1 MVLSKVSIQLSSF
14 TSTVMTLFEK
24 LRCLLTFGQGVALP
38 LPEISA
44 QTNPITLFEQW
55 FNDAS
60 KSGILLPESMS
71 VSSCDES
78 GQPSSRMVLL
88 KEFDENGF
96 VFYTNYASRKS
107 NDLTINSK
115 IALLFHWSVLQRQI
129 RIEGVVEKVS
139 SEQSEKY
146 FHSRDRG
153 SQIGA
158 WASKQSAPLASKGDL
173 KKREAYYTKKF
184 AGQQVPLPEFWGGWR
199 VKPHYI
205 EFWQGRANR
214 LHDRI
219 CFEPCPDMIK
229 DPKNAASMWRQFK
242 LNP

>member
-1 MVLSKVSIQLSSF
+1 
-14 TSTVMTLFEK
+14 MTLFEK
-24 LRCLLTFGQGVALP
+24 LRCLFTFGQGVALP
-38 LPEISA
+38 LPEISL
-44 QTNPITLFEQW
+44 QTDPMALFEQW
-55 FNDAS
+55 FSDAN
-60 KSGILLPESMS
+60 KSGILLAESMS
-71 VSSCDES
+71 VSSCNAQ

-88 KEFDENGF
+88 KEFDKNGF

-107 NDLTINSK
+107 EDLSVNNK
-115 IALLFHWSVLQRQI
+115 IALLFHWNVLQRQV
-129 RIEGVVEKVS
+129 RIEGIVEKVS
-139 SEQSEKY
+139 SAQSEKY

-158 WASKQSAPLASKGDL
+158 WASKQSSLLASKEQL
-173 KKREAYYTKKF
+173 KKREAYFTEKF

-199 VKPHYI
+199 IKPHYI

-219 CFEPCPDMIK
+219 CFESAPTTEK
-229 DPKNAASMWRQFK
+229 LSENSQVLWKQFK

>member
-1 MVLSKVSIQLSSF
+1 
-14 TSTVMTLFEK
+14 MTLFEK

-38 LPEISA
+38 LPDFSD
-44 QTNPITLFEQW
+44 QTKPIELFGQW
-55 FNDAS
+55 FDDAK
-60 KSGILLPESMS
+60 KSGILLPEAMS
-71 VSSCDES
+71 VSSCDKQ

-88 KEFDENGF
+88 KEFNDDGF

-107 NDLTINSK
+107 QDLNENSK
-115 IALLFHWSVLQRQI
+115 IALLFHWNVLQRQV
-129 RIEGVVEKVS
+129 RIEGVVEKVTHQQ
-139 SEQSEKY
+139 SEQY

-158 WASKQSAPLASKGDL
+158 WASKQSSPLASKEAL
-173 KKREAYYTKKF
+173 KQSEAYYTEKF
-184 AGQQVPLPEFWGGWR
+184 AGKEVPLPEFWGGWR
-199 VKPHYI
+199 IKPHYL

-219 CFEPCPDMIK
+219 CFE
-229 DPKNAASMWRQFK
+229 KNENENDKKVLWRQFK

>member
-1 MVLSKVSIQLSSF
+1 
-14 TSTVMTLFEK
+14 MTLFEK

-38 LPEISA
+38 LPEISS
-44 QTNPITLFEQW
+44 QTNPIKLFEQW
-55 FNDAS
+55 FNDAN
-60 KSGILLPESMS
+60 KSGILLPEAMS
-71 VSSCDES
+71 VSSCDEK

-88 KEFDENGF
+88 KEFDEEGF

-107 NDLTINSK
+107 QDLTNNNK
-115 IALLFHWSVLQRQI
+115 VALLFHWNVLQRQI
-129 RIEGVVEKVS
+129 RIEGTVEKVS
-139 SEQSEKY
+139 SEQSERY

-158 WASKQSAPLASKGDL
+158 WASKQSSPLDSKAAL
-173 KKREAYYTKKF
+173 TEREAYFTKKF
-184 AGQQVPLPEFWGGWR
+184 AGQEVPLPEFWGGWR
-199 VKPHYI
+199 IKPHNI

-219 CFEPCPDMIK
+219 CFELDEQADETPTS
-229 DPKNAASMWRQFK
+229 AQRSWRQFK